1 MTEVTTEEQIEV
13 DPFQGIIDYIETHGK
28 MYREQNI
35 WGDLPKEAPIR
46 VADIYDWFLKNA
58 VPLTGM
64 DVELADAE
72 MKLTRFFK
80 PEIKQCY
87 YNSMMAHP
95 SLEYWEGWATS
106 MIPLN
111 HAWNVKDG
119 KVVDTT
125 WSLLDHQ
132 REKAEH
138 ILYFGIKIPREFIVS
153 QLRNDTHF
161 RQASHAGPFLW
172 DYAIKCIIEEKKQD
186 IETCESYFS
195 PKGGEE

>member
-13 DPFQGIIDYIETHGK
+13 DPFEGIIDYLKIQEK
-28 MYREQNI
+28 MYREHTVF
-35 WGDLPKEAPIR
+35 GDLPKDAPIR
-46 VADIYDWFLKNA
+46 VADIYNWFIENA

-72 MKLTRFFK
+72 IKLARFYT

-87 YNSMMAHP
+87 YNSMMARH

-132 REKAEH
+132 REQAED
-138 ILYFGIKIPREFIVS
+138 ILYLGIKIPREFMMKNLSINT
-153 QLRNDTHF
+153 RFKRANM
-161 RQASHAGPFLW
+161 AGPFLW
-172 DYAIKCIIEEKKQD
+172 DYAVKCIIEERTQALENCK
-186 IETCESYFS
+186 SYFA
-195 PKGGEE
+195 PQEEE

>member
-13 DPFQGIIDYIETHGK
+13 DPFQGIIDYLKIQEEMYGK
-28 MYREQNI
+28 HNVF
-35 WGDLPKEAPIR
+35 GDLPKDAPIR
-46 VADIYDWFLKNA
+46 VADIYNWFLENA

-72 MKLTRFFK
+72 MKLSRFFT

-87 YNSMMAHP
+87 YNSMMAHR

-132 REKAEH
+132 RKQAED
-138 ILYFGIKIPREFIVS
+138 ILYLGIKIPREFIMENLSVNT
-153 QLRNDTHF
+153 RFKRANT
-161 RQASHAGPFLW
+161 AGPFLW
-172 DYAIKCIIEEKKQD
+172 DYAVKCIIEEKKQL
-186 IETCESYFS
+186 IERCEAYFE
-195 PKGGEE
+195 PREEEE